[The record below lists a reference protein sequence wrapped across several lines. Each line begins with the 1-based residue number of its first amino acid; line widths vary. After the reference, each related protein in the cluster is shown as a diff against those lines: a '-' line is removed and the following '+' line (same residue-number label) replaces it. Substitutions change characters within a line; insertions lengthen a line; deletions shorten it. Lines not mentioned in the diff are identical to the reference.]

1 MAETICAVSTPHGRG
16 GIGIVRV
23 SGDLVQEM
31 AQAIVGQVPQPRLA
45 TFTKFMD
52 EHGDSIDSGIALF
65 FPKPQSFTG
74 EDVLELQGH
83 GNPILHEQL
92 IERLCELGARLAH
105 PGEFTERA
113 YLNDRMD
120 LAQAEAVMDLI
131 NSSSSQASQAAM
143 RSLQGGF
150 SDRVLQ
156 LDKQVLELR
165 VFMES
170 AIDFVEEEID
180 FLSDGEQNER
190 MSQVI
195 HELGVLIE
203 NCEHGKQLQFGYNL
217 VIAGAPNVGKSSLF
231 NALLNENRAIVTEI
245 AGTTRDTLDAIIS
258 LDGLPISLVDTAGM
272 HDTADPVEVAGIQRA
287 KSALALSD
295 LTLWITDDRESHNR
309 TPQDQEVLSVRN
321 KCDLSGG
328 EIGCRA
334 DGSVGISAKTG
345 AGLPALRSAIQEY
358 CGFHPR
364 DDAFAGR
371 PRHLKALNNA
381 RQHLQIAEEALR
393 NKQGELVAENLRL
406 AHQSFGEV
414 VGTTTSD
421 DLLGEIFSKFCIG
434 K

>member
-1 MAETICAVSTPHGRG
+1 MSQTICAVSTPHGRG

-23 SGDLVQEM
+23 SGVLVRKLAREM
-31 AQAIVGQVPQPRLA
+31 TGSVPEPRHA
-45 TFTKFMD
+45 TVAKFVD
-52 EHGDSIDSGIALF
+52 EHGEPIDSGIAIF
-65 FPKPQSFTG
+65 FPGPHSFTG

-92 IERLCELGARLAH
+92 VERLCDLGARLAH

-113 YLNDRMD
+113 YLNDQID

-131 NSSSSQASQAAM
+131 GSASRQASHAAL
-143 RSLQGGF
+143 RSLEGGF
-150 SDRVLQ
+150 SDQVLK

-180 FLSDGEQNER
+180 FLSDGDQQER
-190 MSQVI
+190 LVLVI
-195 HELGVLIE
+195 HELESLIQK
-203 NCEHGKQLQFGYNL
+203 CEHGKQLQYGYNL
-217 VIAGAPNVGKSSLF
+217 VIAGSPNVGKSSLF
-231 NALLNENRAIVTEI
+231 NALINENRAIVTEI
-245 AGTTRDTLDAIIS
+245 AGTTRDTLDATI
-258 LDGLPISLVDTAGM
+258 LLEGLPITLVDTAGM
-272 HDTADPVEVAGIQRA
+272 HDTADPVEAAGIARA
-287 KSALALSD
+287 ETALSHSD
-295 LTLWITDDRESHNR
+295 LSLWITDDREDEIHTS
-309 TPQDQEVLSVRN
+309 PDLGGMYVRN

-345 AGLPALRSAIQEY
+345 AGLPELRLAIQEY
-358 CGFHPR
+358 CGFTPR

-371 PRHLKALNNA
+371 PRHLKALNA
-381 RQHLQIAEEALR
+381 ALGHLQEANESLQK
-393 NKQGELVAENLRL
+393 KQGELVAENLRL

-414 VGTTTSD
+414 VGTTSTD